1 MAPFQDFAGEFYEL
15 LYNLRYVA
23 LFPRSAPRP
32 RMNID
37 SSSEVDDEGCLTT
50 KKCNG
55 VSRKVDSDRA
65 AEPGS
70 IGDVGN

>member
-1 MAPFQDFAGEFYEL
+1 VAPFQDFAGEFYEL
-15 LYNLRYVA
+15 LYSFRYVA
-23 LFPRSAPRP
+23 LFPRSAPRL

-55 VSRKVDSDRA
+55 VSSKVDSDRV